1 MDKSQLNQ
9 SYKVSPDDI
18 SYFRDNG
25 FIKLKNVLSQE
36 LLDYYGTEITRK
48 VFELNTMHLPMD
60 ERDTYHKAFLQI
72 TNLWQKSDMVKEFVM
87 GKRLAQIASDLMDT
101 SGVRLYH
108 DQALYKEPGGGFTP
122 WHADQYYW
130 PLATERCCTA
140 WIPLQET
147 PLEMGPLSFSAKS
160 HQFSVGRDLPISDES
175 EILIQ
180 QALKEA
186 NLDYITEPF
195 ESGEVSFH
203 YGWTFHNAGPNTT
216 ENPRKVM
223 TIIYMDEQMRLK
235 EPDNENQKVDRD
247 VFCPGVQ
254 VGEIISTE
262 LNPVIFSYN
271 GIPK

>member
-1 MDKSQLNQ
+1 MQ
-9 SYKVSPDDI
+9 S
-18 SYFRDNG
+18 
-25 FIKLKNVLSQE
+25 
-36 LLDYYGTEITRK
+36 
-48 VFELNTMHLPMD
+48 
-60 ERDTYHKAFLQI
+60 
-72 TNLWQKSDMVKEFVM
+72 
-87 GKRLAQIASDLMDT
+87 
-101 SGVRLYH
+101 
-108 DQALYKEPGGGFTP
+108 
-122 WHADQYYW
+122 
-130 PLATERCCTA
+130 
-140 WIPLQET
+140 
-147 PLEMGPLSFSAKS
+147 LSFSAKS

-195 ESGEVSFH
+195 ELGEVSFH

-254 VGEIISTE
+254 VGETISTE

-271 GIPK
+271 EMSK